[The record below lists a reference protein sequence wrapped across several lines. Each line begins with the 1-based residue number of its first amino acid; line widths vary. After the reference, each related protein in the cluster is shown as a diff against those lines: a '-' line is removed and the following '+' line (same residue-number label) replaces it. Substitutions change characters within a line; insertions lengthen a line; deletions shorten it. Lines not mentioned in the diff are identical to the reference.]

1 MRVKQFFPGAYP
13 LRGHVQHYDWGDPH
27 SIPALTGKSNRD
39 KRPWAEFWMGAHSD
53 LPSDVLVDGQWISL
67 AELIAKFPLTVLGD
81 RVCIS
86 FSEALPFLFKI
97 LAAAQPLSIQVHPTK
112 SAAEEG
118 FKKENEMGVALDARH
133 RNYKD
138 VNHKPEIIAALT
150 PFYGLRGFR
159 PINEIRDQLSAL
171 PEFSF
176 LLNEFEKDVSHSIR
190 KLYGKLMSMDAGDVH
205 ERLAV
210 VIQRLKERHFRQPF
224 SRESAEYW
232 VLQSNKCCSENG
244 LHDRGL
250 MSFFLLNLV
259 SLLPGQAMYL
269 PAGVLHAY
277 LEGVGVELMAN
288 SNNVLRGGLTSKHVD
303 VDELMQHVS
312 FNPEKVDILTAKPL
326 RGSNA
331 VQKYS
336 SGAAEFELNQIASGS
351 GQLEVTLSSDGPE
364 ILFPTTMPA
373 NGSCRI
379 KWEGGEIAMKQ
390 GSPLLI
396 CHDVRYT
403 LQLDPG
409 VRIFLALVPSK
420 K

>member
-1 MRVKQFFPGAYP
+1 
-13 LRGHVQHYDWGDPH
+13 
-27 SIPALTGKSNRD
+27 
-39 KRPWAEFWMGAHSD
+39 
-53 LPSDVLVDGQWISL
+53 
-67 AELIAKFPLTVLGD
+67 
-81 RVCIS
+81 
-86 FSEALPFLFKI
+86 
-97 LAAAQPLSIQVHPTK
+97 
-112 SAAEEG
+112 
-118 FKKENEMGVALDARH
+118 
-133 RNYKD
+133 
-138 VNHKPEIIAALT
+138 
-150 PFYGLRGFR
+150 
-159 PINEIRDQLSAL
+159 
-171 PEFSF
+171 
-176 LLNEFEKDVSHSIR
+176 
-190 KLYGKLMSMDAGDVH
+190 
-205 ERLAV
+205 
-210 VIQRLKERHFRQPF
+210 
-224 SRESAEYW
+224 
-232 VLQSNKCCSENG
+232 
-244 LHDRGL
+244 

-312 FNPEKVDILTAKPL
+312 FNPEKVDILSAKPS
-326 RGSNA
+326 GESNA

-351 GQLEVTLSSDGPE
+351 GQLEVTLSSNGPE
-364 ILFPTTMPA
+364 ILFPTKMPA
-373 NGSCRI
+373 NGSCRM

-403 LQLDPG
+403 LELDPD